1 MNNSTIKSIFAAA
14 LCAALASSC
23 GGGSSPKGVRRFLD
37 GMVPVPGTDFL
48 AGKHEVTQREWKSV
62 MGENPVWDDYRK
74 GDDLPVVCVSFLD
87 CETFVRKL
95 NEQAEADGLDV
106 RFRLPSA
113 AEWTVASGGEHF
125 ADPAYARF
133 SEGSDGKPDPE
144 KLQPN
149 AFGLFD
155 MFGDVAEWTSDY
167 LGVPERD
174 PALRPSLAMGGHW
187 GVPNLRV
194 PAFVNGTFAEYHP
207 RGDADIMTGF
217 RLFASRV
224 SDAKP
229 FVPAEIA
236 SVMEK
241 AKTAAAQGGV
251 AFCGFYPGMSRTD
264 AERLAGYYWFDAAAR
279 VADVDYSFLGDPVRL
294 IRLSPAAAE
303 IAMGVD
309 VGPRSEPDVYLN
321 SLTKAVSRN
330 LVLRN
335 AEDIRLLKPS
345 DWLNMC
351 WMGTWDWDV
360 SVTVAVVPVRHL
372 NVEPGVILKCPAE
385 SARVLAD
392 PSTADRARA
401 ELKARKEREAEELFT
416 KREREIGKKRADARK
431 ELDAILEIQDDVRNA
446 SGWQGAYLV
455 SEYCKALGVRFDG
468 DDPEGTGFR
477 LGNRLKEEEEKFRTM
492 LDEAD
497 RELEQLEASMP
508 PALAERLAAERK
520 AREERQAAERRAK
533 EEREAA
539 ERKAREERE
548 AAERRAKAER
558 EAREAA
564 ERKARA
570 EREAAERKAREEHE
584 AAIRDRMN
592 RWTRGDLEPKERSA
606 VESILSDMV
615 AVPGKRFKLGKRE
628 VTRTQWEGVVGTP
641 CPALTDCSKRGEADG
656 PAVPATRNE
665 IREFLAILNSCPA
678 VRNARLEFRLP
689 TDDELRSV
697 RDAKTGGR
705 PARGSSEPAFAGAG
719 FDGFEPDESDGF
731 RPTSGFR
738 LFREMT
744 EKEKRIAEAAECKAK
759 EKKAAEAVR
768 SILES
773 MVEVPG
779 KGFRIGRYEVTQSQ
793 WEALMGENPS
803 SSKGADLPVENVSW
817 RDCQRFLKAL
827 NAHPLSKRSFTV
839 FRIPESWEWSKA
851 ARAGRE
857 DPYCLLADGS
867 IITKDCLGEI
877 AWFDENSDAKTH
889 PVGQKGANAYGLY
902 DLYGNVREW
911 TRAPSQDFTWMSTRP
926 IATGRSDVYG
936 VCGGGMNSTSEA
948 CKGLEERFSSDD
960 VREPDIGLRLCCD
973 ARTIL
978 YVDAEKGDDANPGTS
993 RDRPKKTIQAAID
1006 APSAPAEITRG
1017 VTILVADGVY
1027 GPIVSHNKDVA
1038 IVGENGPEK
1047 CIVDGGGTRRC
1058 ANLTSF
1064 GEKFSLPAGGLFG
1077 WSELDRVNYAKEA
1090 NNSRRTRLI
1099 GLTLQNG
1106 YCDARY
1112 ELAHGAGILG
1122 GQSEG
1127 CIVQDCKT
1135 KGQGAGIAFG
1145 EHDRAI
1151 VRRCSQASGSSI
1163 GVALTGGWGALPVF
1177 RNCLVYECGAGA
1189 NEPNRGNLVNECII
1203 YNCTID
1209 GSDLGSNYPVVDTGE
1224 AYNSILLGSDLH
1236 AGRVLKIYNCAYDGK
1251 RGSALS
1257 YGSEQ
1262 FRNFKFL
1269 DVEKRDYRLA
1279 PGSPCIDAGDSAK
1292 IESEA
1297 DLAGNARVR
1306 GKAVDMGCYET
1317 TPE

>member
-1 MNNSTIKSIFAAA
+1 MDDKVNEEREEQEFYERKARETAERQTALDWKGESRSVSISDTVAID
-14 LCAALASSC
+14 LRS
-23 GGGSSPKGVRRFLD
+23 
-37 GMVPVPGTDFL
+37 VPGSLWF
-48 AGKHEVTQREWKSV
+48 GKTEVTKAQWGAV
-62 MGENPVWDDYRK
+62 MGDNPSRYRYNPDNPVEN
-74 GDDLPVVCVSFLD
+74 VSWSDCQEFL
-87 CETFVRKL
+87 ERL
-95 NEQAEADGLDV
+95 NLCSSVKASGLT
-106 RFRLPSA
+106 FRLPTED
-113 AEWTVASGGEHF
+113 EWERACRAGATGDYCLLADGTEITEDMLDQVAWFDDNSGRRTHPVGQ
-125 ADPAYARF
+125 
-133 SEGSDGKPDPE
+133 K
-144 KLQPN
+144 QPN
-149 AFGLFD
+149 AFGLYD
-155 MFGDVAEWTSDY
+155 MHGNVWEWTSTGFGGEAFVSRGGSWDRTAWECRSAS
-167 LGVPERD
+167 LFAD
-174 PALRPSLAMGGHW
+174 RPSS
-187 GVPNLRV
+187 R
-194 PAFVNGTFAEYHP
+194 Y
-207 RGDADIMTGF
+207 DILGF
-217 RLFASRV
+217 RLCA
-224 SDAKP
+224 DAKTIDGVSATMSEP
-229 FVPAEIA
+229 GGGGMIDVD
-236 SVMEK
+236 
-241 AKTAAAQGGV
+241 AK
-251 AFCGFYPGMSRTD
+251 TD
-264 AERLAGYYWFDAAAR
+264 AER
-279 VADVDYSFLGDPVRL
+279 
-294 IRLSPAAAE
+294 
-303 IAMGVD
+303 
-309 VGPRSEPDVYLN
+309 
-321 SLTKAVSRN
+321 
-330 LVLRN
+330 
-335 AEDIRLLKPS
+335 
-345 DWLNMC
+345 
-351 WMGTWDWDV
+351 
-360 SVTVAVVPVRHL
+360 
-372 NVEPGVILKCPAE
+372 
-385 SARVLAD
+385 
-392 PSTADRARA
+392 
-401 ELKARKEREAEELFT
+401 KAREEREAEELFT

-455 SEYCKALGVRFDG
+455 SEYCKALGVRFDE

-477 LGNRLKEEEEKFRTM
+477 LGKRLKEEEKKFRAM

-520 AREERQAAERRAK
+520 AREEREAAERRAK

-558 EAREAA
+558 EAA
-564 ERKARA
+564 ERKARE

-641 CPALTDCSKRGEADG
+641 CPALTDCSKLGEADG
-656 PAVPATRNE
+656 PAAPASRNE

-697 RDAKTGGR
+697 RDAQTVGR
-705 PARGSSEPAFAGAG
+705 PARGASEPAFAGAG
-719 FDGFEPDESDGF
+719 FDGFEPD
-731 RPTSGFR
+731 
-738 LFREMT
+738 REMT

-773 MVEVPG
+773 MVEVPRE
-779 KGFRIGRYEVTQSQ
+779 GFRIGRYEVTQSQ

-1090 NNSRRTRLI
+1090 NNSRRTRLV

-1106 YCDARY
+1106 CCDARY

-1122 GQSEG
+1122 GRSEG

-1151 VRRCSQASGSSI
+1151 VRRCSQASGSSV
-1163 GVALTGGWGALPVF
+1163 GVALTGGWGSLPVF

-1209 GSDLGSNYPVVDTGE
+1209 GSDLGSDYPVVDTGE

-1236 AGRVLKIYNCAYDGK
+1236 AGRILKIYNCAYDGK

-1292 IESEA
+1292 IESET
-1297 DLAGNARVR
+1297 DLAGNARVQ
-1306 GKAVDMGCYET
+1306 GGSVDIGCYEA